1 MLKAFPMSTA
11 AGFPVPVSVSTHTS
25 AQDLLAMSRDQLI
38 ELFKQ
43 GTVPVSPRGY
53 SRGTAI
59 FYPGTWRTVPLSKL
73 TRLIW
78 QGKDYL
84 EAGFIRNRWFGFDI
98 FKGRSYVEE
107 SWLDGKPALIL
118 DYEGLSRPLS
128 PLRDELRQIQ
138 PGLQLG
144 RLYFKRPHPRYVCHF
159 ALEVPGRTA
168 QSS

>member
-1 MLKAFPMSTA
+1 MSTA
-11 AGFPVPVSVSTHTS
+11 ARYPFPVS
-25 AQDLLAMSRDQLI
+25 ASSQITAHDLLAASRDQLI

-59 FYPGTWRTVPLSKL
+59 FYPATWRTVPLSKL
-73 TRLIW
+73 ARVIW

-84 EAGFIRNRWFGFDI
+84 ADGLIRNRWFGFNMI
-98 FKGRSYVEE
+98 KGRSFVEE

-118 DYEGLSRPLS
+118 DYVGFSRPFHT
-128 PLRDELRQIQ
+128 LRDELREIQ
-138 PGLQLG
+138 PGLHLG
-144 RLYFKRPHPRYVCHF
+144 RLYFKGPPRRYVCHF
-159 ALEVPGRTA
+159 TLELPDRSA